1 MFSKP
6 ESCLEEIPGFRDG
19 FVNHASYLEYM
30 KRALVAILVA
40 AAGGLGLLV
49 NATPPHV
56 AVIATTH
63 DCWVCFHHR
72 R

>member
-1 MFSKP
+1 
-6 ESCLEEIPGFRDG
+6 
-19 FVNHASYLEYM
+19 M

-49 NATPPHV
+49 NATAPHV
-56 AVIATTH
+56 AVVATTH